1 VSQLTGKPNS
11 VSRRALRRDGRRPF
25 LYAGDCSPAPAT
37 YPVTFASAEAKAAR
51 TGRPIT
57 PPYLALLRAGF
68 CLPPTLPPARCALTA
83 PFHPYPS
90 TRRLLA
96 EASRSGRYIFCATV
110 RQVTLPGRYP
120 AHCPSEFGLSSR
132 FRAEGAT
139 ADGRLANCDPL
150 LSHGR
155 ASCHHGRSVL
165 GEVIDVLASVH
176 RLHDDDVDPRVL
188 PCPPLVGNRA
198 SVAPTGHV

>member
-1 VSQLTGKPNS
+1 VWAVTPIS
-11 VSRRALRRDGRRPF
+11 VRGGALRRHGRRPF

-96 EASRSGRYIFCATV
+96 EASRSGRYFFCATV

-132 FRAEGAT
+132 LRAKGAT
-139 ADGRLANCDPL
+139 ADGRLANCDTSIVACGSRFPPPAT
-150 LSHGR
+150 SGR
-155 ASCHHGRSVL
+155 FLEVMRDLVPGL
-165 GEVIDVLASVH
+165 ITVID
-176 RLHDDDVDPRVL
+176 HD
-188 PCPPLVGNRA
+188 PCRG
-198 SVAPTGHV
+198 